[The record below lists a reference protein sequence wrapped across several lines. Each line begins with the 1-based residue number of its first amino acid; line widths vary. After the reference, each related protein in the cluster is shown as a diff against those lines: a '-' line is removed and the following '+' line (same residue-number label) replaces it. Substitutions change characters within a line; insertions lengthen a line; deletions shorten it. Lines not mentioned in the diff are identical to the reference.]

1 MGNIAQYGTITLT
14 KFANADFDLSVLPA
28 DQVVIRK
35 VNLDS
40 DIDNIVF
47 QTANITASKNTAAGT
62 ELRYTTPGGESKS
75 LINFYEDPSRKV
87 YDFLYSLASPTSVLN
102 AEGKIEHYAEPGIDF
117 TDFRNICNYKFVP
130 VDVDEN
136 PDESKSVVIPRTV
149 IIMEEAAKMGQPNTM
164 PVTFMG
170 QGGERLALM
179 IGTADLSS
187 NVDLSS
193 GATDKLVKITMNGLS
208 FDVNFLQD
216 VATTLVS
223 IISAIDTAFSASV
236 ASDQGGFLQLKST
249 LFAAPIIVE
258 DPDVGASGLSLIFG
272 FSERT
277 VVKGTEPKIIK

>member
-62 ELRYTTPGGESKS
+62 SLRYTTPGGESKS
-75 LINFYEDPSRKV
+75 LINFYEDPSRDV
-87 YDFLYSLASPTSVLN
+87 YNFLYSLASPTSVLN
-102 AEGKIEHYAEPGIDF
+102 ADGKIEHYAEPGIDF

-130 VDVDEN
+130 IDVDEN

-170 QGGERLALM
+170 EGGERLAIMLGSVD
-179 IGTADLSS
+179 ISGTI
-187 NVDLSS
+187 DLSS
-193 GATDKLVKITMNGLS
+193 GATDKIVQITMNGLV

-216 VATTLVS
+216 AATTGAA
-223 IISAIDTAFSASV
+223 IIAAIDAAFSATV
-236 ASDQGGFLQLKST
+236 ATIQGTFLQLKST
-249 LFAAPIIVE
+249 VFAAPIIVE
-258 DPDVGASGLSLIFG
+258 DPLVGASGLSAIFG
-272 FSERT
+272 FTERT
-277 VVKGTEPKIIK
+277 LIKGVEPKIIK